1 MAKTEIAKTGDT
13 TVTRPRD
20 IFSVMRNEMDRMFE
34 RFEHGFPHFPRFLRT
49 ENGDMMV
56 PELDVHENTNSVTIE
71 AELPGVEQKDVSV
84 TLRNGVLT
92 IKGEK
97 KQSKEEKTENYYLAE
112 RSYGSFERSLQMPE
126 SIDEA
131 KVEAKFDKGVLKI
144 TAPKRP
150 EAVKAQRK
158 IEIGRTT

>member
-1 MAKTEIAKTGDT
+1 MASRTFQD
-13 TVTRPRD
+13 
-20 IFSVMRNEMDRMFE
+20 
-34 RFEHGFPHFPRFLRT
+34 FLRT
-49 ENGDMMV
+49 ENGGVMV

-71 AELPGVEQKDVSV
+71 AELPGVEQMDVSV
-84 TLRNGVLT
+84 TLSNGVLT

>member
-1 MAKTEIAKTGDT
+1 M
-13 TVTRPRD
+13 
-20 IFSVMRNEMDRMFE
+20 
-34 RFEHGFPHFPRFLRT
+34 
-49 ENGDMMV
+49 
-56 PELDVHENTNSVTIE
+56 
-71 AELPGVEQKDVSV
+71 
-84 TLRNGVLT
+84 LT

-150 EAVKAQRK
+150 ESVKAQSK
-158 IEIGRTT
+158 IEIGRAT